1 MRLKAYTAATL
12 AEALQQIR
20 QDLGDDAKIVATD
33 SDGDQVRVVAALEP
47 AEEPTPATSRA
58 APRPMVWPAATAKP
72 TVPFAPAPEWPPQAA
87 KPAVP
92 PDAKTSER
100 PAQTARP
107 AAPASKPAAPAATPP
122 ERSAPAVKANGVPT
136 LARALSH
143 HRVPD
148 GLIASLVEGLPAG
161 PSPAA
166 ALATRLSEMLRFAN
180 LADRRERSP
189 ILLAGPPGAG
199 KTLVIAKLAAQAAL
213 KEQPIR
219 VITTDVDSAGAIDQ
233 LKAFTLPLQ
242 IELETADGPAALA
255 RLLARP
261 AGTAKPQ
268 IVIDTRG
275 VNPFDAVEMAGLS
288 ALIVASRADAALVL
302 PAGGDA
308 HEAAEMA
315 EAFAHIGCSRLIT
328 TRLDIARRLGGI
340 LSAAAVG
347 RLALAETGA
356 SPIVAHGLQPL
367 SPHLLARLFVADR
380 PL

>member
-20 QDLGDDAKIVATD
+20 QELGDDAKIVATD
-33 SDGDQVRVVAALEP
+33 SDDGQVRVVAALEA
-47 AEEPTPATSRA
+47 AEERPAAPRA
-58 APRPMVWPAATAKP
+58 APRPVTWPAATAKP
-72 TVPFAPAPEWPPQAA
+72 TVPFVPPPEWPMAA
-87 KPAVP
+87 KPPVSTAKVP
-92 PDAKTSER
+92 ER
-100 PAQTARP
+100 PAP
-107 AAPASKPAAPAATPP
+107 AAKAPTPKAATP
-122 ERSAPAVKANGVPT
+122 SMNGAPA
-136 LARALSH
+136 LSRALSH

-148 GLIASLVEGLPAG
+148 GLIASLVDGLPAG

-166 ALATRLSEMLRFAN
+166 ALAARLSEMLRFAN

-199 KTLVIAKLAAQAAL
+199 KTLVAAKLAAQAAL

-242 IELETADGPAALA
+242 LELETADGPAALA

-261 AGTAKPQ
+261 AGTGKPQ
-268 IVIDTRG
+268 VVIDTRG

-288 ALIVASRADAALVL
+288 ALIVASRADATLVL

-315 EAFAHIGCSRLIT
+315 EAFAHIGCTRLLT

-340 LSAAAVG
+340 LSAAVAG
-347 RLALAETGA
+347 RLALGETGA

-367 SPHLLARLFVADR
+367 SAHQLARLFAADR
-380 PL
+380 PVQDR

>member
-47 AEEPTPATSRA
+47 AEEPPPAATRA
-58 APRPMVWPAATAKP
+58 PPPRPAVWPAATAKP
-72 TVPFAPAPEWPPQAA
+72 TVPFAPAPERPTQAA
-87 KPAVP
+87 KPAAPTAKALERPVP
-92 PDAKTSER
+92 PAK
-100 PAQTARP
+100 ATAD
-107 AAPASKPAAPAATPP
+107 
-122 ERSAPAVKANGVPT
+122 GVPT
-136 LARALSH
+136 LSRALSH

-166 ALATRLSEMLRFAN
+166 ALAARLSEMLRFAN

-213 KEQPIR
+213 REQPIR

-242 IELETADGPAALA
+242 IELEMADGPAALA

-308 HEAAEMA
+308 HEVAEMA

-367 SPHLLARLFVADR
+367 SAHLLARLFIADR

>member
-20 QDLGDDAKIVATD
+20 QDLGEDAKIVATD
-33 SDGDQVRVVAALEP
+33 SEGDRVRVVAALEA
-47 AEEPTPATSRA
+47 AEEPSPAAPRA
-58 APRPMVWPAATAKP
+58 APRPVVWPAATAKP
-72 TVPFAPAPEWPPQAA
+72 TVPFTPAPE
-87 KPAVP
+87 
-92 PDAKTSER
+92 R
-100 PAQTARP
+100 PIP
-107 AAPASKPAAPAATPP
+107 AAKPAAPAAKVSERPTPAAK
-122 ERSAPAVKANGVPT
+122 APTPAANGVPA

-143 HRVPD
+143 HRVPEA
-148 GLIASLVEGLPAG
+148 LISSLVDGLPAG

-189 ILLAGPPGAG
+189 VLLAGPPGAG

-261 AGTAKPQ
+261 PGTGKPQ